1 MPAVTQC
8 LLWYLAAVNVV
19 TFTVYGI
26 DKRKAR
32 RGAGRIPE
40 KTLFLLPLLA
50 ILPHFLGVNGVWC
63 SLPSAD
69 TLASL
74 VAITVLVIFVRRFN
88 RQAAEAK
95 AKTQEYKIKK

>member
-1 MPAVTQC
+1 MVYPIVGMQM
-8 LLWYLAAVNVV
+8 VV
-19 TFTVYGI
+19 TNFFQCIGKVKVSI
-26 DKRKAR
+26 FLSLSRQL
-32 RGAGRIPE
+32 
-40 KTLFLLPLLA
+40 LFLLPLLA

-74 VAITVLVIFVRRFN
+74 VAVTVLVIFVRRFN